1 MTMNEAIGRVLDE
14 TIEAFIMMDSAKL
27 ERLEEQIVVLAQSDL
42 VWTEDG
48 KQKVLDKKR
57 VLEVVLQTGESNL
70 LVCTRLRDRNMGYQ
84 WVR

>member
-1 MTMNEAIGRVLDE
+1 MTMNEAIGRVLTE

-27 ERLEEQIVVLAQSDL
+27 ERLEEQIVALSQSDL

-48 KQKVLDKKR
+48 RQKVLDKKR
-57 VLEVVLQTGESNL
+57 VLEVVLQNGESNL